1 MYYILTSVSEYN
13 YMHSRQAN
21 NLRPKCL
28 VVLRQL
34 VDGLVVSVENI
45 LAVFFFLD
53 STLLTED
60 SERFVETKSTYF
72 YICELNSG
80 KLCHLRFF

>member
-1 MYYILTSVSEYN
+1 
-13 YMHSRQAN
+13 MHSRQAN

-45 LAVFFFLD
+45 LAVFFLYLIQRCSRKIQKGSLKLNQLIFIFVSLIQESCVILD
-53 STLLTED
+53 S
-60 SERFVETKSTYF
+60 SK
-72 YICELNSG
+72 
-80 KLCHLRFF
+80 